1 MGISKVIALS
11 EAKARLSEIMK
22 EVSETRDVVTI
33 TKGGSAAGVLLSI
46 EEYESLIETL
56 EILSDPQLMAALKQ
70 AEKEGGKGGFLSHEE
85 VWSEL

>member
-1 MGISKVIALS
+1 MNKVIALS

-33 TKGGSAAGVLLSI
+33 TKGGTAAGVLLSS

-56 EILSDPQLMAALKQ
+56 EILSDPQLMAILKQ
-70 AEKEGGKGGFLSHEE
+70 SEKEAGKGKFLTHDE
-85 VWSEL
+85 VWGEL

>member
-1 MGISKVIALS
+1 MSKVIALS

-33 TKGGSAAGVLLSI
+33 TKGGSAAGVLLST
-46 EEYESLIETL
+46 EEYESLTETL

-70 AEKEGGKGGFLSHEE
+70 AEKEAGKGKLLTHEE
-85 VWSEL
+85 IWSEL